1 MYNKIMSEI
10 KEAMKNKETD
20 KKDVLKMALT
30 KAQNIAKEN
39 KCEVTNEIVLD
50 AIKKELKQ
58 LDQTKKSLEGR
69 EDSDLYKSTVY
80 KAEILNKYLPEM
92 LGEKDVMIRVIA
104 LLEDERV
111 KSKGEAMKIVMK
123 DLKGKTDNKLISE
136 CVDKYLKTL

>member
-80 KAEILNKYLPEM
+80 KSEILNKYLPEM